1 MKIGGINGA
10 LGDLQKLQNIKENN
24 NSKFGNVLS
33 DFVKD
38 VNKDQLNSRAATS
51 DFVQGENDVELH
63 EVMVAGQKAKTSL
76 EMLMQ
81 IRNKTIDMYK
91 EITRMQ

>member
-38 VNKDQLNSRAATS
+38 VNKDQLNSKAMTS

-81 IRNKTIDMYK
+81 IRNKAIDMYK

>member
-1 MKIGGINGA
+1 M
-10 LGDLQKLQNIKENN
+10 LT
-24 NSKFGNVLS
+24 

-38 VNKDQLNSRAATS
+38 VNKDQMTS
-51 DFVQGENDVELH
+51 KAKTADFIQGENDVELH

-81 IRNKTIDMYK
+81 VRNKALDMYR